1 MAAPATVTCA
11 ACGQPTYVPSAPAR
25 GHKYHCL
32 HCGEIVDPG
41 APAPRAEAAAYLPAD
56 VALRGLAL
64 APVHLGTGSSHDLP
78 VSPTGRPARNPHSP
92 FGGGRGASVRT
103 TGRAEFGSI
112 PPASPPLSGPTS
124 PRPVPY
130 ASNGVRPGPTT
141 RVSADEDDYAAG
153 TQGHGHLVSSSAA
166 GALMKPREAGERHE
180 VDRPLTVSNGSPAPS
195 IHQQSRQQQLSG
207 LQGSRHH
214 FPPGQSEGLGQQ
226 GKAFMLGSQG
236 LRNGTLPENRHRL
249 GGKDEL
255 LANPVSP
262 LKGSRTDVKDPK
274 LLRWRRKT
282 PFLDD
287 ASHAEDEEV
296 IDSTAEFARHLPSK
310 DKAGMYKH
318 LGVDNNVAA
327 TDSVLPED
335 LSGLVR
341 PAVEGIDSGI
351 RASSDYVPAAG
362 NLDSGSIQ
370 APPKGLGTAP
380 LEGLTLTDF
389 LLSIEAGE
397 KVSSTAEPS
406 RPAAA
411 AEPAGSKM
419 ITSAL
424 EALDYTSYPSAP
436 LSPRSPASTRGSPA
450 SGGSGL
456 SPLHNGPQKPSSSPK
471 EKLLLSEKGDAAP
484 SAGGQEGIGIA
495 EALTETGA
503 AAAGRTVKSFRD
515 LVEPSSSPKEKLLL
529 SEKGDAAPSAGG
541 QEGIGIAEAL
551 TETGAAAAGRTVK
564 SFRDLV
570 EDRTYYGDSYT
581 QAGINVG
588 TASVPLDSIQIA
600 FLNQSTGSLRKLEAS
615 AGPKTFVPG
624 YDPSKGVPLDSIIIE
639 YNKLEPKKESRWLED
654 RFSRKQD
661 ARRREPKTRI
671 ATGLAAKV
679 HEVQHDGVVSGQA
692 SQGRRIAVPLPVL
705 VQGPPEAPLQETV
718 IMSSAAEVA
727 PRSSQ
732 SSASS
737 RRSTRDSWTEKTLLP
752 RRSVQFGTSLED
764 ESSGDAPLVDL
775 RRQRKDEVAVVEHVL
790 RQAPDGH
797 GRPDTASH
805 DEDISMGSD
814 VSLDF
819 GKALGLHR
827 DAAGAAGSTSDD
839 SHTTQL
845 FGSSAVG
852 SEHLAAGNRAT
863 ELAGRGQARTT
874 SAGLD
879 KALGAG
885 REAFVEV
892 TEEETSMQ
900 GVKLSHA
907 AEHVKASTS
916 SHLTNNVSGFG
927 SGEVTSCHLED
938 SRVLPKVDDAGRPRM
953 GNGSAPAVRIAVL
966 DPETSSR
973 VPSSS
978 EHDRGNQSH
987 LTSSSPSSKGSFAA
1001 STTSSTELKHS
1012 PHCDSGHDQSGQLPS
1027 VPLNENYNVGYERS
1041 SSQEG
1046 ASPSSSTAAPSPS
1059 IPHALP
1065 RRRKQGKVLGLSDQV
1080 LRSLLTRRNGV
1091 HVGRQEEPIDE
1102 DMRCELG
1109 KPSRL
1114 LRQLLPPQKVSQ
1126 IMAAE
1131 LASPINQLPPDAVE
1145 VNGKPLTSPELA
1157 LLVMC
1162 DNPPP
1167 NLRGGRY
1174 WYDSQCGF
1182 WGVIGQEPER
1192 VITAGL
1198 RVGGY
1203 IRPECSRGNTGV
1215 TLNSREVTQKELEML
1230 KSAKVNC
1237 SPGTRLWLDAEG
1249 FYSEEG
1255 QKASKGNLWDKAA
1268 FRSLRPPPIAKRSPE
1283 VTTSRSPSHRGS
1295 HHSFPMS
1302 PEPEHLVDSPPLLP
1316 QPSPPR
1322 VHRLLLL
1329 GHQGAGRSTLV
1340 KQAKIL
1346 YTGGFTREELRMYKD
1361 LIHKRAVEY
1370 MLKILRAREMFERA
1384 EEGGVDSQYATSS
1397 HTSRLAEVL
1406 LIACR
1411 NGAVKLTLE
1420 VAQHLQEMWNDQAIQ
1435 NTMAR
1440 VHEIE
1445 GLSTFAGYFLDRVQ
1459 ELAGPDYE
1467 ASHRDILYVEGLPQS
1482 SGMAEVEFAM
1492 VGGSVISGPLVNGP
1506 PSVETRYRLI
1516 HLGGQDSTG
1525 WDTYLETGQ
1534 EVTGVIFCMSLSSF
1548 DETLEEDAG
1557 GPGSLDTGGGGLQ
1570 RGSSV
1575 ERNKMMTARD
1585 AFVSLLKA
1593 PSLASKPFILLLTKY
1608 DLFEEKIERGVSIR
1622 LCSWFSDYSPVETE
1636 HTSSQA
1642 KAQQAYFYIVRK
1654 FKEIDALD
1662 DESTSTAF
1670 IIIKEVLRW
1679 KDDSVLDWALLSD
1692 HSNFSS
1698 DFDPLQSQDVII
1710 APSGGLRFAPLPDD
1724 YSTNY

>member
-1 MAAPATVTCA
+1 MAALATVTCA

-64 APVHLGTGSSHDLP
+64 APVHLGPGSSHDLP
-78 VSPTGRPARNPHSP
+78 VSPTERPARSPRSP

-103 TGRAEFGSI
+103 TGRAEFGSV
-112 PPASPPLSGPTS
+112 PPISPPQSGPTS
-124 PRPVPY
+124 PRPVPH
-130 ASNGVRPGPTT
+130 ASNGVRPGT
-141 RVSADEDDYAAG
+141 RVSADGDDYAAG
-153 TQGHGHLVSSSAA
+153 AQGHVHLVSSSAA

-180 VDRPLTVSNGSPAPS
+180 VDRPLTLHSGSPAPS
-195 IHQQSRQQQLSG
+195 MHQQSRQQQLSG

-214 FPPGQSEGLGQQ
+214 FPPGPSEGLVQQ

-249 GGKDEL
+249 GVKDEL
-255 LANPVSP
+255 LAAPVSP

-274 LLRWRRKT
+274 LLRWRRRT
-282 PFLDD
+282 PFLDDD

-296 IDSTAEFARHLPSK
+296 IDSTAAVARHLPSK
-310 DKAGMYKH
+310 DKAGMYNQ
-318 LGVDNNVAA
+318 LEVDNSVTAA
-327 TDSVLPED
+327 DSVLPGD
-335 LSGLVR
+335 LLGLVR
-341 PAVEGIDSGI
+341 PTVEVLNSGI
-351 RASSDYVPAAG
+351 RASSPDYVPAAG
-362 NLDSGSIQ
+362 SLSSGSIQ
-370 APPKGLGTAP
+370 APPKALGTAP
-380 LEGLTLTDF
+380 LDGLTLTDF
-389 LLSIEAGE
+389 HLTTEAPE

-419 ITSAL
+419 DTSAL
-424 EALDYTSYPSAP
+424 EGLDYTSCPSAP
-436 LSPRSPASTRGSPA
+436 LSPRSPATRGSPP

-456 SPLHNGPQKPSSSPK
+456 SPLHNGSQKPSSSPK

-484 SAGGQEGIGIA
+484 SAGGQ
-495 EALTETGA
+495 
-503 AAAGRTVKSFRD
+503 
-515 LVEPSSSPKEKLLL
+515 
-529 SEKGDAAPSAGG
+529 GG
-541 QEGIGIAEAL
+541 FGIAEAL

-581 QAGINVG
+581 QAGIILG
-588 TASVPLDSIQIA
+588 TASVPLDSIQNA
-600 FLNQSTGSLRKLEAS
+600 FLDQSTGSLRKLEAS

-624 YDPSKGVPLDSIIIE
+624 FDPSKGVPLDSIIIE

-654 RFSRKQD
+654 RFSSKQD
-661 ARRREPKTRI
+661 AGRREPKTRI

-679 HEVQHDGVVSGQA
+679 HELQHDGVVSGQA

-790 RQAPDGH
+790 RQASDGQ

-805 DEDISMGSD
+805 DEGISMVSD

-819 GKALGLHR
+819 GKAWGLHR
-827 DAAGAAGSTSDD
+827 DAAAGAAGSTSDD

-845 FGSSAVG
+845 FGSSPVG

-874 SAGLD
+874 RAGSD

-892 TEEETSMQ
+892 TEEEMSMH

-916 SHLTNNVSGFG
+916 SHLTINISGFG

-938 SRVLPKVDDAGRPRM
+938 SRILPEIDDAGRPSM
-953 GNGSAPAVRIAVL
+953 ANGSAPAVRIAVL
-966 DPETSSR
+966 DPETSAQ

-987 LTSSSPSSKGSFAA
+987 PTSSSPSSKGSFAA

-1012 PHCDSGHDQSGQLPS
+1012 PHCDSACPS
-1027 VPLNENYNVGYERS
+1027 TRITTWVMSAQAARRGPHLHPVQQRLAHHFLMPSHGDANKEKCLVCQTKYCGPCLQGAMGS
-1041 SSQEG
+1041 MSEG
-1046 ASPSSSTAAPSPS
+1046 
-1059 IPHALP
+1059 
-1065 RRRKQGKVLGLSDQV
+1065 RKCISCLQ
-1080 LRSLLTRRNGV
+1080 
-1091 HVGRQEEPIDE
+1091 EPIDE

-1131 LASPINQLPPDAVE
+1131 VASPINELPPEAVE

-1157 LLVMC
+1157 LLLKC

-1182 WGVIGQEPER
+1182 WGLIGQKPER

-1295 HHSFPMS
+1295 HHSYPMS

-1316 QPSPPR
+1316 QPSPSR

-1346 YTGGFTREELRMYKD
+1346 YTRGFTREELRMYKD
-1361 LIHKRAVEY
+1361 LIHKRVVEY

-1384 EEGGVDSQYATSS
+1384 EEGGVGSQYATSS
-1397 HTSRLAEVL
+1397 HTSKLAEVL
-1406 LIACR
+1406 LNACR
-1411 NGAVKLTLE
+1411 NGAVKLTFE
-1420 VAQHLQEMWNDQAIQ
+1420 VAQHLQEMWKDQAIQ

-1440 VHEIE
+1440 VHEIA

-1516 HLGGQDSTG
+1516 HLGGQHQPDWDS
-1525 WDTYLETGQ
+1525 YLETGQ

-1548 DETLEEDAG
+1548 DETSEEDVG
-1557 GPGSLDTGGGGLQ
+1557 GPGSLVKRGGGLQ

-1642 KAQQAYFYIVRK
+1642 KAQQAYYYIVLK

-1692 HSNFSS
+1692 HSKFSD